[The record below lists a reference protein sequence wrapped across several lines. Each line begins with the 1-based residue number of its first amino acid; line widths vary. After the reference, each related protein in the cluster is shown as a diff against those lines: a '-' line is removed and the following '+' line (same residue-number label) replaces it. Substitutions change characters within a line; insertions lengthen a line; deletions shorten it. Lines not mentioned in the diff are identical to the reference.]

1 MFHNK
6 AALAIAGSDPSG
18 GAGIQADIKTFTTLG
33 VYAGA
38 VITCLTAQNSR
49 GVAEWQPL
57 NPDFFKKQLNLVI
70 SDLPIS
76 HIKIGMV
83 GSRELSLIIA
93 EKLTDF
99 QGEIVYDPVITASDG
114 HSLCEP
120 GNIEAVK
127 QVCGVATVLTPNLDE
142 FQALSGMQIDS
153 HQELLS
159 AAHHLFNHFPR
170 LRLILAKGGHINQ
183 KCSTV
188 KDYLFK
194 RRETNPLIA
203 EHQRIKTE
211 NSHGTGCTMASAFTA
226 FHLLGNNDELSFRLA
241 GDYVRLLLE
250 KSREWKLGK
259 GNGPLVHFLYSN
271 S

>member
-1 MFHNK
+1 M
-6 AALAIAGSDPSG
+6 AIAGSDPSG

-70 SDLPIS
+70 NDLPIS

-83 GSRELSLIIA
+83 GSSELSFIITEELA
-93 EKLTDF
+93 GF
-99 QGEIVYDPVITASDG
+99 RGEIVYDPVITASDG

-120 GNIEAVK
+120 GGIEAVK
-127 QVCGVATVLTPNLDE
+127 QVCGTATVLTPNLDE
-142 FQALSGMQIDS
+142 LQALSGMRIDS
-153 HQELLS
+153 HQKLLS
-159 AAHHLFNHFPR
+159 AVYQLFNQFPR

-188 KDYLFK
+188 RDYLFK
-194 RRETNPLIA
+194 RRETDPLIA
-203 EHQRIKTE
+203 EHPRIKTG
-211 NSHGTGCTMASAFTA
+211 NSHGTGCTLASAFTA
-226 FHLLGNNDELSFRLA
+226 FHLLGNNDELSFCQA

-250 KSREWKLGK
+250 RSKACKLGK
-259 GNGPLVHFLYSN
+259 GTGPLVHVTYVSAP
-271 S
+271 